1 MPQTRAFFF
10 LFAVSASALANEGMW
25 PPQQLP
31 EIEAALRESGLTLP
45 PQSLTDLTAHPMGA
59 IVSLGGCTASFVSPE
74 GLTVTNHHCAYG
86 AIQLNSSTERNLLAD
101 GFSAATLADEV
112 SAGPAARIYV
122 TEAIEDVTARVL
134 AAATPDMDDR
144 ERYDALDAIKK
155 SVVSDCERAAGY
167 RCNVYSFHGG
177 LSYRLFKQ
185 LEIRDVRLVYA
196 PPGGIGNYGGDVDN
210 WMWPRHTGDF
220 SFLRAYVDRDG
231 KPAPFDKDNVPYRPR
246 HHLELAT
253 QGLKAGDFAMAAGY
267 PGATF
272 RNRLAS
278 EIAQVIEW
286 TYPTG
291 IAHFEQ
297 VIGLVTEAGKS
308 DPSIPIKYASFDQG
322 WNNAM
327 KNQQGQLDGFARAG
341 ALERKRRE
349 EQELLAW
356 LQARGADGTA
366 ALANHAALS
375 KRIADNAAMRE
386 RDQILNFGLNFGLID
401 AAKDIV
407 RLASE
412 REKPDTERES
422 GYQSRDEA
430 RLEGDLRQLEKRLD
444 ARVDRILMK
453 YWLQRHAALPAAQR
467 VAEIDAWLGAG
478 ATSGAIDAK
487 LDALYATTTLTDTET
502 RLRWFKADKAELAA
516 SVDPMLQLAQRLM
529 PAILRLEDERK
540 AYDGALSR
548 MQPGYLEALI
558 EFRRSQGRAVYPD
571 ANGSLRI
578 TFGTVKGY
586 SPKDGLAY
594 LPFTTLP
601 GLVAKHTGVEPFDA
615 GQAQLAAASEQSF
628 GTRVSTE
635 LGTVP
640 VNFLTDLDVTGGN
653 SGSATLNAR
662 GELVGLLFD
671 MTWDSVASNWMFNP
685 EVTRTI
691 HVDIRYMLWVMEQVM
706 PAPRLLREMGVADR

>member
-1 MPQTRAFFF
+1 MRIPILVAC
-10 LFAVSASALANEGMW
+10 LSLSSIAAANEGMW

-31 EIEAALRESGLTLP
+31 EIEAALRETGLVLEP
-45 PQSLTDLTAHPMGA
+45 EALADLTAHPMGA
-59 IVSLGGCTASFVSPE
+59 IVSLGGCTASFVSPQ

-86 AIQLNSSTERNLLAD
+86 AIQLNSSPERNLLED

-122 TEAIEDVTARVL
+122 TEAIQDVTARVL

-144 ERYDALDAIKK
+144 ARYDAIDAAKK
-155 SVVSDCERAAGY
+155 TLVSECEQVEGY
-167 RCNVYSFHGG
+167 RCNVYAFHGG
-177 LSYRLFKQ
+177 LTYRLFTQ

-220 SFLRAYVDRDG
+220 SFLRAYVGRDG
-231 KPAPFDKDNVPYRPR
+231 KPAAFDADNVPYRPR
-246 HHLELAT
+246 HHLKLAP
-253 QGLKAGDFAMAAGY
+253 QGLKAGEFAMAAGY
-267 PGATF
+267 PGITF

-286 TYPTG
+286 TYPAN
-291 IAHFEQ
+291 IAHYEKM
-297 VIGLVTEAGKS
+297 IALVAEAGKS

-327 KNQQGQLDGFARAG
+327 KNQQGQLDGFARAD
-341 ALERKRRE
+341 ALGRKQRE
-349 EQELLAW
+349 ERQLLEW
-356 LQARGADGTA
+356 LTSRGAQGEA
-366 ALANHAALS
+366 ALADHAALAA
-375 KRIADNAAMRE
+375 RIADNAAMRE

-407 RLASE
+407 RNAIE
-412 REKPDTERES
+412 RDKPDAERES
-422 GYQSRDEA
+422 GYQARDEA

-444 ARVDRILMK
+444 PRVDRLVMR

-467 VAEIDAWLGAG
+467 VPEIDAWLGAE
-478 ATSGAIDAK
+478 ATQASIDAK
-487 LDALYATTTLTDTET
+487 LDALYAATTLADTET
-502 RLRWFKADKAELAA
+502 RLRWFRAGRTELAA

-529 PAILRLEDERK
+529 PAILRLEGERK
-540 AYDGALSR
+540 AFDGALSR
-548 MQPGYLEALI
+548 LQPAYLEALI

-586 SPKDGLAY
+586 SPRDGLAY

-601 GLVAKHTGVEPFDA
+601 GLVAKHTGSEPFDA
-615 GQAQLAAASEQSF
+615 GKAQLDAAAAGRF
-628 GTRVSTE
+628 GLRRADE

-653 SGSATLNAR
+653 SGSATLNGR

-671 MTWDSVASNWMFNP
+671 MTWDSVASNWVFNP
-685 EVTRTI
+685 DLTRTI
-691 HVDIRYMLWVMEQVM
+691 HVDIRYVLWVMEQVM
-706 PAPRLLREMGVADR
+706 PAPRLLREMGVSGA